1 MIRLLRANGW
11 YIHHHTGSHIHFRHP
26 VKTNTIIVPYH
37 AGKELSR
44 GLERQLLKEAG
55 LK

>member
-1 MIRLLRANGW
+1 MKADFW
-11 YIHHHTGSHIHFRHP
+11 YSHHQTGSHIHFRHP

-37 AGKELSR
+37 AGRELGT
-44 GLERQLLKEAG
+44 GLAKSLLKQAG